1 MSLKSSNQVETNR
14 YQLEVEVDADTFEN
28 ALNQAFH
35 KQGKKI
41 TIPGFRKGKA
51 PRKFIEK
58 FYGEQFFYEDA
69 VNAVYPAA
77 LDAAVKAA
85 QLRLVDDKIDFDV
98 VSIGKDGLVFKAVVT
113 TWPVVSIND
122 YKGLEASKTAV
133 EVTDEDINGEIKKV
147 QDRNSRMITVEDR
160 PAQLGDAVVIDFEGF
175 VDGVAFEGGKA
186 ENHTLD
192 LGSGQFIPGFEE
204 KVVGHTTGEE
214 FDITVTFPEDYQAS
228 TLQNK
233 EAVFK
238 IKLHEIKQK
247 ELPEVDDDFAK
258 DVSEFDT
265 LEAYKE
271 DIKKNLLESR
281 EKAAQD
287 EVEAQ
292 LIDQLVEKLEGEI
305 PEAMFQNKINDDL
318 RDFAYRLQSQGLDFN
333 TYLKYTGMDQNSIR
347 DHFKPQAEKQ
357 VKVRLALEKIAEL
370 ENIKATA
377 EEIEAEFEKLSKTYS
392 MEVDKVKGFIPEAD
406 LAQDLAVE
414 KAVNIVR
421 DNAKITEKKD

>member
-1 MSLKSSNQVETNR
+1 
-14 YQLEVEVDADTFEN
+14 
-28 ALNQAFH
+28 
-35 KQGKKI
+35 
-41 TIPGFRKGKA
+41 
-51 PRKFIEK
+51 
-58 FYGEQFFYEDA
+58 
-69 VNAVYPAA
+69 
-77 LDAAVKAA
+77 
-85 QLRLVDDKIDFDV
+85 
-98 VSIGKDGLVFKAVVT
+98 
-113 TWPVVSIND
+113 
-122 YKGLEASKTAV
+122 
-133 EVTDEDINGEIKKV
+133 
-147 QDRNSRMITVEDR
+147 MITVEDR
-160 PAQLGDAVVIDFEGF
+160 PAQLGDAAVIDFEGF

-204 KVVGHTTGEE
+204 QVVGHSTGEE

-247 ELPEVDDDFAK
+247 ELPTVDDDFAK

-271 DIKKNLLESR
+271 DIRKNLLESR

-292 LIDQLVEKLEGEI
+292 LIDQLVEKLQGEI
-305 PEAMFQNKINDDL
+305 PEALYQNKINDDL

-333 TYLKYTGMDQNSIR
+333 TYLKYTGMDQNTIR

-370 ENIKATA
+370 EEIKTTA
-377 EEIEAEFEKLSKTYS
+377 EEIEAEFEKLAKTYS
-392 MEVDKVKGFIPEAD
+392 MEVDKVKSFIPEAD

-414 KAVNIVR
+414 KAVGIVR
-421 DNAKITEKKD
+421 DSAKITEKKD